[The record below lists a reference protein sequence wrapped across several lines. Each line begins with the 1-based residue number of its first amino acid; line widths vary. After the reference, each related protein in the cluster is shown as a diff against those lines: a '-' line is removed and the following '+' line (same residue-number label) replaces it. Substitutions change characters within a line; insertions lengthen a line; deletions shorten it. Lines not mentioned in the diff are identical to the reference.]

1 MSRGQRKY
9 CLDVSWNV
17 KKSGKKEIVSLKQ
30 DPYNETKEYIFL
42 RDLQAAID
50 VSPEEVAKHAKF
62 ECKMCFDT
70 FENVQEVVI
79 PKCCD
84 RIQANFDNKEKVT
97 AIHRRC
103 VSQDASVKGQIKLR
117 CISCGSGLLP
127 LQN

>member
-17 KKSGKKEIVSLKQ
+17 KKNGKKETVSLKQ
-30 DPYNETKEYIFL
+30 DPYNETKEY
-42 RDLQAAID
+42 
-50 VSPEEVAKHAKF
+50 
-62 ECKMCFDT
+62 T
-70 FENVQEVVI
+70 FFFGISRRQSMFRPRKSQSTPNSNVKCALIHSKQEVVI

-127 LQN
+127 LPN